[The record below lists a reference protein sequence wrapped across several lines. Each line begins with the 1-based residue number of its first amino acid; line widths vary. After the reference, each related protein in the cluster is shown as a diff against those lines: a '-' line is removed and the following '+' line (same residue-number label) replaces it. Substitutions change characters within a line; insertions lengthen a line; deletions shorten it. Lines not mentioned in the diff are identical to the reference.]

1 MKAFVRAMLLAS
13 VAASGCGKD
22 KGQGGGGKPT
32 PAPADAAAIAPVRVD
47 AAVAS
52 VDGAPAEPWLISQA
66 GVGPIVQFEGVAND
80 DEASMAELRRLLA
93 GTGLEVQFEVMDLPG
108 EVETEEGY
116 YSLRA
121 GGQEVAQVMRTE
133 PFMRVHV
140 VSPRFHTRDGIKVGD
155 DLPALLAKRTAAACQ
170 VRTAEPLGLITCRS
184 PDEPDVVFVLEAS
197 CWKGEPPPEGKPVDT
212 HRLGPCKIVE
222 IVR

>member
-13 VAASGCGKD
+13 VLAAGCGKD
-22 KGQGGGGKPT
+22 KGSGGGKAEPV
-32 PAPADAAAIAPVRVD
+32 PVAVQVPADAAAAVAAATID
-47 AAVAS
+47 AA
-52 VDGAPAEPWLISQA
+52 PADPWLVSQD
-66 GVGPIVQFEGVAND
+66 GVGAIGRFEGVADD
-80 DEASMAELRRLLA
+80 DEASMAALRRRLA
-93 GTGLEVQFEVMDLPG
+93 GTGLEVQFEVMDVGG

-116 YSLRA
+116 YSLRE

-133 PFMRVHV
+133 PFMRVHA

-197 CWKGEPPPEGKPVDT
+197 CWQGEPPPEGQPVDT
-212 HRLGPCKIVE
+212 HKLGPCRIIE
-222 IVR
+222 LVR